1 MLRNFITTY
10 DRERTVIFSVKKMKV
25 LLRCNDLRKG
35 VVTMIIGYFSLVVPL
50 LGYAK
55 LIQSILIHPNE
66 LIIKSEVNYL
76 PGMFYNNR

>member
-1 MLRNFITTY
+1 
-10 DRERTVIFSVKKMKV
+10 
-25 LLRCNDLRKG
+25 
-35 VVTMIIGYFSLVVPL
+35 MIIGYFSLVVPL